1 MIKLLITGNI
11 GKDAEVKTMDSG
23 DKVLSFSVCHTDKY
37 TGKDGNTHET
47 TTWVNCSKWFKKDAS
62 TKIADYLK
70 KGQKVLV
77 EGVPSARGY
86 SQNNDSKASL
96 ECKVINIELL
106 GSATQNTQNTTPSQ
120 NEDNSDNFPF

>member
-37 TGKDGNTHET
+37 TKDGNTVET

-77 EGVPSARGY
+77 EGLPSARGY
-86 SQNNDSKASL
+86 SQNNESKASL
-96 ECKVINIELL
+96 ECRVIIIELL
-106 GSATQNTQNTTPSQ
+106 GSATQNTQNATTTQEEENPL
-120 NEDNSDNFPF
+120 PF